1 MKTSFAFLCTL
12 YWETTSKNKNN
23 MIYIR
28 KREGLYQNTQ
38 LHPNVGENGL
48 MVIILTR
55 WVFYFQRAKS
65 LYKKLNKGYLTLL
78 DNVIDQIVSEHTW
91 VAKRHKDVSE
101 RCSWVLFQGILN
113 ELDGLSFHFT
123 NLIWWKIKNNNDK
136 KKKQTK
142 KQWNKIK
149 ERSN

>member
-1 MKTSFAFLCTL
+1 MWWGESFTFKEQKACT
-12 YWETTSKNKNN
+12 
-23 MIYIR
+23 
-28 KREGLYQNTQ
+28 
-38 LHPNVGENGL
+38 
-48 MVIILTR
+48 
-55 WVFYFQRAKS
+55 
-65 LYKKLNKGYLTLL
+65 KKLNKGYLTLL

-101 RCSWVLFQGILN
+101 RCSWVLFQGILK
-113 ELDGLSFHFT
+113 EVDGLSFHFT
-123 NLIWWKIKNNNDK
+123 NLIWWKLKIIMIR